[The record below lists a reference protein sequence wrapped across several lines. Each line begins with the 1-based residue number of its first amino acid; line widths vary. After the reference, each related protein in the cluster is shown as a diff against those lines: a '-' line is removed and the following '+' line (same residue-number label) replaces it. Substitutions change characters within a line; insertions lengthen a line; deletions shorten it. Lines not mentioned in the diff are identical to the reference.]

1 MIPIE
6 GMTIRRLCKAFM
18 MELIETIRQYT
29 KEIVSGDAR
38 VLAVYLLGS
47 ALRGNL
53 GPQSDIDLALMLEAG
68 TKMSP
73 LERLKIANDLAYKLE
88 RSVDLG
94 EISSANLVYSRE
106 AFLSGIPL
114 FQKNPEKVSLRRAG
128 LMGMYIQFN
137 LDRKEVLDAYR
148 AG

>member
-1 MIPIE
+1 MK
-6 GMTIRRLCKAFM
+6 L
-18 MELIETIRQYT
+18 LETIKRYT
-29 KEIVSGDAR
+29 EEIFSGDSR
-38 VLAVYLLGS
+38 ILAVYLLGS

-53 GPQSDIDLALMLEAG
+53 GPESDIDLALMLEEGA
-68 TKMSP
+68 KMSP
-73 LERLKIANDLAYKLE
+73 LERLKIANHLAYKLG
-88 RSVDLG
+88 RLVDLG

-106 AFLSGIPL
+106 AFLSGVPV
-114 FQKNPEKVSLRRAG
+114 FQRNPEKAALRRAG

>member
-18 MELIETIRQYT
+18 MELIETIRQNT

-53 GPQSDIDLALMLEAG
+53 GPQSDIDLALMIEAG
-68 TKMSP
+68 TKMSS

-94 EISSANLVYSRE
+94 EVSSANLVYSRE

>member
-1 MIPIE
+1 
-6 GMTIRRLCKAFM
+6 
-18 MELIETIRQYT
+18 MELIETIRRYT
-29 KEIVSGDAR
+29 KEILSGDAR
-38 VLAVYLLGS
+38 ILAVYLLGS

-53 GPQSDIDLALMLEAG
+53 GPESDIDLALMLEAG
-68 TKMSP
+68 AKMSS

-106 AFLSGIPL
+106 AFLTGVPV
-114 FQKNPEKVSLRRAG
+114 FQRNPEKAALRRAG

-137 LDRKEVLDAYR
+137 LDRREVLDAYR
-148 AG
+148 PG

>member
-1 MIPIE
+1 MNTLVE
-6 GMTIRRLCKAFM
+6 TIRR
-18 MELIETIRQYT
+18 YT
-29 KEIVSGDAR
+29 EEILSGDAR
-38 VLAVYLLGS
+38 ILAVYLLGS
-47 ALRGNL
+47 AVRGNL
-53 GPQSDIDLALMLEAG
+53 GPESDIDLALMLEEGA
-68 TKMSP
+68 KMSSR
-73 LERLKIANDLAYKLE
+73 ERLEIASDLAYKLE

-106 AFLSGIPL
+106 AFLSGVPV
-114 FQKNPEKVSLRRAG
+114 FQRNPEKASLRRAG

>member
-1 MIPIE
+1 
-6 GMTIRRLCKAFM
+6 M

-53 GPQSDIDLALMLEAG
+53 GPQSDIDLALMIEAG
-68 TKMSP
+68 TKMSS

>member
-1 MIPIE
+1 MQDLTPIV
-6 GMTIRRLCKAFM
+6 AH
-18 MELIETIRQYT
+18 T
-29 KEIVSGDAR
+29 KELLSSDAR

-68 TKMSP
+68 AKMSS
-73 LERLKIANDLAYKLE
+73 LERLKIANDLAYRLE

-106 AFLSGIPL
+106 AFLSGVPV
-114 FQKNPEKVSLRRAG
+114 FQRNPEKVALRRAG
-128 LMGMYIQFN
+128 LLGMYIQFN

>member
-18 MELIETIRQYT
+18 MELIETIRQNT

-68 TKMSP
+68 TKMSS

-94 EISSANLVYSRE
+94 EVSSANLVYSRE

-114 FQKNPEKVSLRRAG
+114 FQRNPEKVSLRRAG

>member
-1 MIPIE
+1 MIE
-6 GMTIRRLCKAFM
+6 S
-18 MELIETIRQYT
+18 IRQHT
-29 KEIVSGDAR
+29 KEVLSGDAR

-68 TKMSP
+68 AKMSP
-73 LERLKIANDLAYKLE
+73 LERLKIANDLAYRLE

-106 AFLSGIPL
+106 AFLAGVPV
-114 FQKNPEKVSLRRAG
+114 FQRNPEKAALRRAG
-128 LMGMYIQFN
+128 LLGMYIQFN

>member
-1 MIPIE
+1 MLKLKTCPLQNAK
-6 GMTIRRLCKAFM
+6 MQDLTPKIRR
-18 MELIETIRQYT
+18 YT
-29 KEIVSGDAR
+29 KEILSGDAR
-38 VLAVYLLGS
+38 ILAVYLLGS
-47 ALRGNL
+47 ALRGNPGL
-53 GPQSDIDLALMLEAG
+53 ESDIDLALMLEEGA
-68 TKMSP
+68 KMSP

-106 AFLSGIPL
+106 AFLSGVPV
-114 FQKNPEKVSLRRAG
+114 FQRNPEKASLRRAS

>member
-1 MIPIE
+1 M
-6 GMTIRRLCKAFM
+6 
-18 MELIETIRQYT
+18 
-29 KEIVSGDAR
+29 
-38 VLAVYLLGS
+38 
-47 ALRGNL
+47 
-53 GPQSDIDLALMLEAG
+53 GPESDIDLALMLEAG
-68 TKMSP
+68 AKMSS
-73 LERLKIANDLAYKLE
+73 LERLKIANDLAYKLG

-106 AFLSGIPL
+106 AFLADVPV
-114 FQKNPEKVSLRRAG
+114 FQRNPEKVALRRAG

>member
-1 MIPIE
+1 MSQLGTEP
-6 GMTIRRLCKAFM
+6 LL
-18 MELIETIRQYT
+18 LIETIRRCT
-29 KEIVSGDAR
+29 NEILAADAR

-53 GPQSDIDLALMLEAG
+53 GQESDIDLALMLEAG
-68 TKMSP
+68 AEMSP
-73 LERLKIANDLAYKLE
+73 RERLRIANDLAYKLE

-106 AFLSGIPL
+106 VFLSGVPI
-114 FQKNPEKVSLRRAG
+114 FQRNPEKASLRRAG

>member
-1 MIPIE
+1 
-6 GMTIRRLCKAFM
+6 M
-18 MELIETIRQYT
+18 MELIETIRQNT

-68 TKMSP
+68 TKMSS

-94 EISSANLVYSRE
+94 EVSSANLVYSRE

-114 FQKNPEKVSLRRAG
+114 FQRNPEKVSLRRAG

-137 LDRKEVLDAYR
+137 LDRKEVLDAYS

>member
-1 MIPIE
+1 MD
-6 GMTIRRLCKAFM
+6 
-18 MELIETIRQYT
+18 LIETIRQHT
-29 KEIVSGDAR
+29 KEIFSGDSR
-38 VLAVYLLGS
+38 ILAVYLLGS

-53 GPQSDIDLALMLEAG
+53 GPESDIDLALMLEEGA
-68 TKMSP
+68 KMSP
-73 LERLKIANDLAYKLE
+73 LERLKIANNLAYKLE

-106 AFLSGIPL
+106 VFLSGVPV
-114 FQKNPEKVSLRRAG
+114 FQRNPEKAALRRAG

-148 AG
+148 AR

>member
-1 MIPIE
+1 
-6 GMTIRRLCKAFM
+6 M

-53 GPQSDIDLALMLEAG
+53 GPQSDIDLALMIEAG
-68 TKMSP
+68 TKMSS

-94 EISSANLVYSRE
+94 EVSSANLVYSRE

-114 FQKNPEKVSLRRAG
+114 FQRNPEKIALRRAA
-128 LMGMYIQFN
+128 LLGMYIQFN
-137 LDRKEVLDAYR
+137 LDRKEVMDAYR

>member
-1 MIPIE
+1 
-6 GMTIRRLCKAFM
+6 
-18 MELIETIRQYT
+18 MELIETIRRYT
-29 KEIVSGDAR
+29 KEILSDDAR
-38 VLAVYLLGS
+38 ILAVYLLGS

-53 GPQSDIDLALMLEAG
+53 GPESDIDLALMLEGGA
-68 TKMSP
+68 KMSP

-106 AFLSGIPL
+106 AFLSGVPV
-114 FQKNPEKVSLRRAG
+114 FQRNPEKAALRRAG

-148 AG
+148 ACREAGVEIRVD

>member
-1 MIPIE
+1 ME
-6 GMTIRRLCKAFM
+6 LLETIRR
-18 MELIETIRQYT
+18 YT
-29 KEIVSGDAR
+29 EEIFSGDSR
-38 VLAVYLLGS
+38 ILAVYLLGS

-53 GPQSDIDLALMLEAG
+53 GPESDIDLALMLEEGA
-68 TKMSP
+68 KMSP
-73 LERLKIANDLAYKLE
+73 LERLKIANNLAYKLE

-106 AFLSGIPL
+106 AFLSGVPV
-114 FQKNPEKVSLRRAG
+114 FQRNPEKAALRRAG

-148 AG
+148 AR

>member
-1 MIPIE
+1 
-6 GMTIRRLCKAFM
+6 MTIRRLCKAPM

-29 KEIVSGDAR
+29 KEIVSGDTR

-68 TKMSP
+68 TKMSS

-94 EISSANLVYSRE
+94 EVSSANLVYSRE

-114 FQKNPEKVSLRRAG
+114 FQRNPEKVSLRRAG